1 MALALMRFRPASV
14 PSSSPLWLWGD
25 LSGSI
30 WAGIGQQS
38 CNFKAHMQNREK
50 FVNDLFLLISF
61 PAIFE
66 KIVLERGFIA

>member
-1 MALALMRFRPASV
+1 
-14 PSSSPLWLWGD
+14 
-25 LSGSI
+25 
-30 WAGIGQQS
+30 
-38 CNFKAHMQNREK
+38 MQNREK